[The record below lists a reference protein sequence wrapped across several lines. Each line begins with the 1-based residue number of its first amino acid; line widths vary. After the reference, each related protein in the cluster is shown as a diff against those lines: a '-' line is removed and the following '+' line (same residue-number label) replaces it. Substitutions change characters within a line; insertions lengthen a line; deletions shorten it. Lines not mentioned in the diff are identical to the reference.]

1 MILAL
6 LSSLASAAPIVN
18 GRLESEFPST
28 VALGADFN
36 GYLFSACTGNLITPL
51 IVLTAAHCG
60 DEVPL
65 EALVTYGVAFFGDDV
80 NSAEEVI
87 GMDDLIVHPEY
98 RELGTEGAWDYG
110 EYDVALL
117 RLDEEASVEPTL
129 FRTAPVSQEE
139 QGTSLISVGFGIT
152 GANRSDSGVKRSADL
167 ILSSVQSM
175 FLIVDSDD
183 NDESSNICSGDSGG
197 PMFHYNEEQG
207 VYEQWAV
214 HSWGDQT
221 CLVTSGSTRTDIVG
235 EWITDY
241 IEEVHGTRDICEAN
255 GWYGDGECTTYD
267 VCLQEDPDCIEPE
280 PEETGRKLACS
291 ATAGGAGWMAALL
304 ALYSRRRL
312 G

>member
-1 MILAL
+1 MNVIL
-6 LSSLASAAPIVN
+6 LSSLALAAPIVN
-18 GRLESEFPST
+18 GQAESGFPST

-36 GYLFSACTGNLITPL
+36 GYVFSACTGNLITPR

-65 EALVTYGVAFFGDDV
+65 EALVSYGAAFFGDDV
-80 NSAEEVI
+80 NTAEEVI
-87 GMDDLIVHPEY
+87 GMEELIVHPDY
-98 RELGTEGAWDYG
+98 RELGTESAWDYG

-117 RLDEEASVEPTL
+117 LLDEEASTVPTL
-129 FRTAPVSQEE
+129 FRSDAIDREE
-139 QGTSLISVGFGIT
+139 EGTPLVSVGFGIT
-152 GANRSDSGVKRSADL
+152 GADRNDGGVKRSAGL
-167 ILSSVQSM
+167 VLSNVQSM
-175 FLIVDSDD
+175 FLIVDNED
-183 NDESSNICSGDSGG
+183 NEDSSNICSGDSGG
-197 PMFHYNEEQG
+197 PMFHYNEEHG
-207 VYEQWAV
+207 IYEQWAV
-214 HSWGDQT
+214 HSWGDQS
-221 CLVTSGSTRTDIVG
+221 CLATSGSTRTDVVS

-267 VCLQEDPDCIEPE
+267 ACLEEDPDCIVPE
-280 PEETGRKLACS
+280 PEETGGKLACS